1 MIRLGIR
8 QGTTIGLLKNKA
20 IAVHLLNL
28 RRISKHISAT
38 NAVRMLGC

>member
-20 IAVHLLNL
+20 IAVYLLNM
-28 RRISKHISAT
+28 RTINKHISA
-38 NAVRMLGC
+38 VRRQSKLD